1 VWVHLIIIKDIE
13 LYQIYAFVTFVFVF
27 YKFFQHRKYKGK
39 PFFERVEAGV
49 KVNLKYGVG
58 TLFSSCT
65 VIAVD
70 SVKRVQLAGNCIS
83 LFNNSGNAFDVWID
97 RKYLAVAV
105 SEAKALFPAAE
116 YIQIDD

>member
-1 VWVHLIIIKDIE
+1 MIINKDIDF
-13 LYQIYAFVTFVFVF
+13 YHVYAFITIIFVF
-27 YKFFQHRKYKGK
+27 YRFFQHRKYKGK

-70 SVKRVQLAGNCIS
+70 SVKRIQQAGNCIS
-83 LFNNSGNAFDVWID
+83 FFNKSGNAFDVWID

-105 SEAKALFPAAE
+105 SEVKALFPAAE